1 MPVEAR
7 GGGAWLEQELQTV
20 VLRIEFW
27 SSVSDCTIRAE
38 KSLQLFLK
46 TFEVDIRSFN
56 KCFFNMWLRLKNTK
70 ICLNF
75 TVKPWVVKK

>member
-1 MPVEAR
+1 MPAEAR

-27 SSVSDCTIRAE
+27 SSVSDCTVKAE
-38 KSLQLFLK
+38 KSFQLFLK

-56 KCFFNMWLRLKNTK
+56 KCFFLVCDYDLKTPRSVW
-70 ICLNF
+70 ILLLSHEL
-75 TVKPWVVKK
+75 

>member
-1 MPVEAR
+1 MYTCVRVEFYLYLYINTFVQMPVEAR

-56 KCFFNMWLRLKNTK
+56 KCFF
-70 ICLNF
+70 F
-75 TVKPWVVKK
+75 